1 MHEGISD
8 HNYAKDLLSHQLLQT
23 AFTQNIDGVLFYG
36 TEKKKW
42 ASFQESQSEYSMS
55 AFNYGV
61 GAINTWVLLCSVIH
75 GWLFRKYNSQKL
87 AI

>member
-36 TEKKKW
+36 TEKKSGQAFKNH
-42 ASFQESQSEYSMS
+42 SQSTVCLHLIMGLEQLTLG
-55 AFNYGV
+55 FCF
-61 GAINTWVLLCSVIH
+61 VL
-75 GWLFRKYNSQKL
+75 
-87 AI
+87 

>member
-36 TEKKKW
+36 TEKKK
-42 ASFQESQSEYSMS
+42 
-55 AFNYGV
+55 V
-61 GAINTWVLLCSVIH
+61 G
-75 GWLFRKYNSQKL
+75 KL
-87 AI
+87 SRITVRVQYVCI